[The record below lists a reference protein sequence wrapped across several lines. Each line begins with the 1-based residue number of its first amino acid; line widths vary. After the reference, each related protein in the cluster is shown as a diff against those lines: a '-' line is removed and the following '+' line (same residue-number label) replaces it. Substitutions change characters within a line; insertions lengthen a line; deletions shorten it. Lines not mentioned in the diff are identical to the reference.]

1 MILQLEVTFTAGHF
15 HGDEWPP
22 APARLFQALVA
33 ASHHGAHGLLHQ
45 AERDAAL
52 RWLEQQPPPAILAPE
67 ACRQR
72 EHLIN
77 YVPNNDDEF
86 KGLDNAGYDRS
97 HVRTDKSLG
106 GWFFP
111 APSTITF
118 RWEAGRTPEN
128 RRHAGVLC
136 AMARLV
142 TYLGRTTDSV
152 LVNGQILE
160 TAPAGGLNGCR
171 CWQPREHDGGRWLA
185 PAPGFLDL
193 LNRRFPRSV
202 SAEPPDFTNTRQVDY
217 AAENEPRFDSP
228 IAVFEMLRLDAEKKL
243 AFAPRDLRQP
253 AGMVRDAMLQWAA
266 ANSALSQ
273 HFGSDRLAR
282 LLQGH
287 KSASSRERSEGGHF
301 AVVPLPSI
309 NPPAFTADGW
319 IRHVAL
325 LGFGAS
331 SDADRELFEEL
342 ACGLHGASLRDNG
355 APRGELRLLTPREQE
370 RGLLRHF
377 VGPARRWRS
386 MTPVILTGFTRRGRP
401 TEVCLARALTQQGFP
416 PEAVESLAT
425 FTGPILPTAQRAR
438 DYRVQGYLDTTP
450 RLHAEILFRAPLAG
464 PLVIGRGKFTGFGL
478 FAPA

>member
-67 ACRQR
+67 AAVRQR
-72 EHLIN
+72 DHLVN
-77 YVPNNDDEF
+77 YLPNNDDRFEPEGHKKSAE
-86 KGLDNAGYDRS
+86 KG
-97 HVRTDKSLG
+97 LG

-111 APSTITF
+111 APSTVTF
-118 RWEAGRTPEN
+118 RWEAGRTPEDC
-128 RRHAGVLC
+128 RHAGVLC

-142 TYLGRTTDSV
+142 TYLGHTTDSV
-152 LVNGQILE
+152 LVIGQILE

-171 CWQPREHDGGRWLA
+171 CWQPREQDGGRWLA

-193 LNRRFPRSV
+193 LNHRFPRSV

-217 AAENEPRFDSP
+217 THEDEIRFDAP
-228 IAVFEMLRLDAEKKL
+228 VAVFEMRRLDADKML

-253 AGMVRDAMLQWAA
+253 AGMVRNAILQWAEA
-266 ANSALSQ
+266 TPDIKQ
-273 HFGSDRLAR
+273 YFGADRIAR

-309 NPPAFTADGW
+309 NPPNFTADGW
-319 IRHVAL
+319 MRRVAL
-325 LGFGAS
+325 LGYGIT
-331 SDADRELFEEL
+331 SDLDRELFHEL
-342 ACGLHGASLRDNG
+342 SRGLHGAEVVDNG
-355 APRGELRLLTPREQE
+355 RPRAELRLLTPHEQQ
-370 RGLLRHF
+370 RVLHPFL
-377 VGPARRWRS
+377 GPARRWRS
-386 MTPVILTGFTRRGRP
+386 LTPVILTGFTRRGRP
-401 TEVCLARALTQQGFP
+401 AEVCLVRALAQQGLP
-416 PEAVESLAT
+416 PEAIESLAV
-425 FTGPILPTAQRAR
+425 FTGPIVPTACRAL
-438 DYRVQGYLDTTP
+438 DYRVQGYLATTP
-450 RLHAEILFRAPLAG
+450 RIHAEIVFRRPIRG
-464 PLVIGRGKFTGFGL
+464 PLVAGRGRFSGFGL
-478 FAPA
+478 FMPA